1 MDRTGNIAALSLTFA
16 AGVAAG
22 SILVAQIMARYLL
35 PGGLYTILTCLFI
48 VTLTILTA
56 ARLSRRGGLWKI
68 LILFLFT
75 GIFCAVC
82 SFVSGI
88 GAGTAGSGGIAAGCA
103 DNVRSML
110 DSIPF
115 PSPRTSPLLKA
126 LLTGDKSGL
135 DSHTVATFRDSGAAH
150 ILALSGLHLG
160 FIYAI
165 LLKVTSLAGMS
176 PRVRKVRSILIIAVS
191 GFYTIATGASPSLV
205 RAFLF
210 IVINE
215 TARLLHRHV
224 PPVHVLCIALM
235 IQLALTPAVIS
246 SLGFQMSYLAMAGIF
261 LIYPHLKAWY
271 LGRESG
277 IDLPRKIWNTA
288 ALTLS
293 CQILTGPLAWLRFR
307 TFPLYFL
314 ITNLFALP
322 VTSLLML
329 LAICTTAL
337 TYIGLCPNLLVTA
350 TDSAAS
356 ALLFIMEVIAGL

>member
-22 SILVAQIMARYLL
+22 SILVAQIMARYLS
-35 PGGLYTILTCLFI
+35 PGVLYAILTCLFI
-48 VTLTILTA
+48 VILTILTA

-176 PRVRKVRSILIIAVS
+176 PRVRKIRSILIIAVS

-246 SLGFQMSYLAMAGIF
+246 SIGFQMSYLAMAGIF

-271 LGRESG
+271 PGGESG
-277 IDLPRKIWNTA
+277 IDLTRKIWNTA

-337 TYIGLCPNLLVTA
+337 TYIGLCPNLLVTS
-350 TDSAAS
+350 TDSVAS

>member
-22 SILVAQIMARYLL
+22 SIFVAQIMAWYLS
-35 PGGLYTILTCLFI
+35 PGGLYAILTCLFI

-88 GAGTAGSGGIAAGCA
+88 GAGSAGSGGIAARCA

-135 DSHTVATFRDSGAAH
+135 DSHTVTTFRDSGAAH

-176 PRVRKVRSILIIAVS
+176 PRVRKIRSILIIAVS

-215 TARLLHRHV
+215 TARLMHRHV

-235 IQLALTPAVIS
+235 IQL
-246 SLGFQMSYLAMAGIF
+246 GGIF
-261 LIYPHLKAWY
+261 RRFGVAVAGDKEDICLLWLIAQKDEARDVVDPFKHGVEPFRPA
-271 LGRESG
+271 GRRACRR
-277 IDLPRKIWNTA
+277 RKRCAQPETGTA
-288 ALTLS
+288 
-293 CQILTGPLAWLRFR
+293 GR
-307 TFPLYFL
+307 
-314 ITNLFALP
+314 
-322 VTSLLML
+322 
-329 LAICTTAL
+329 
-337 TYIGLCPNLLVTA
+337 
-350 TDSAAS
+350 
-356 ALLFIMEVIAGL
+356 

>member
-22 SILVAQIMARYLL
+22 SIFVAQIMARYLS
-35 PGGLYTILTCLFI
+35 PGGLYAILTCLFI

-56 ARLSRRGGLWKI
+56 ARLSRRGGIWKI

-88 GAGTAGSGGIAAGCA
+88 GAGTAGSGGIAARCA

-135 DSHTVATFRDSGAAH
+135 DSHTVAAFRDSGAAH

-215 TARLLHRHV
+215 TARLMHRHV

-246 SLGFQMSYLAMAGIF
+246 SIGFQMSYLAMAGIF

-271 LGRESG
+271 PGRESS

-337 TYIGLCPNLLVTA
+337 AYIGFCPNLLVTA
-350 TDSAAS
+350 TDYAAS

>member
-22 SILVAQIMARYLL
+22 SILVAQIMARYLS
-35 PGGLYTILTCLFI
+35 PGGLYAILTCLFI
-48 VTLTILTA
+48 VTLTILMA
-56 ARLSRRGGLWKI
+56 ARLSRRGGLRKI

-82 SFVSGI
+82 SFVSST
-88 GAGTAGSGGIAAGCA
+88 GAGTAGIGGIAAGCA

-176 PRVRKVRSILIIAVS
+176 PRVRKIRSILIIAVS

-224 PPVHVLCIALM
+224 PPLHVLCIALM

-246 SLGFQMSYLAMAGIF
+246 SIGFQMSYLAMAGIF

-271 LGRESG
+271 PGRESG

-350 TDSAAS
+350 TDSVAS

>member
-22 SILVAQIMARYLL
+22 SILVAQIMARYLS
-35 PGGLYTILTCLFI
+35 PGGLYAILTCLFI

-68 LILFLFT
+68 LILFLLT

-115 PSPRTSPLLKA
+115 PSTRTSPLLKA

-135 DSHTVATFRDSGAAH
+135 DSHTVATFRDSVAAH

-176 PRVRKVRSILIIAVS
+176 PRVRKIRSILIIAVS

-235 IQLALTPAVIS
+235 I
-246 SLGFQMSYLAMAGIF
+246 
-261 LIYPHLKAWY
+261 
-271 LGRESG
+271 
-277 IDLPRKIWNTA
+277 
-288 ALTLS
+288 
-293 CQILTGPLAWLRFR
+293 
-307 TFPLYFL
+307 
-314 ITNLFALP
+314 
-322 VTSLLML
+322 
-329 LAICTTAL
+329 
-337 TYIGLCPNLLVTA
+337 
-350 TDSAAS
+350 
-356 ALLFIMEVIAGL
+356 

>member
-22 SILVAQIMARYLL
+22 SIFVAQIMARYLS
-35 PGGLYTILTCLFI
+35 PGELYAILTGLFT

-88 GAGTAGSGGIAAGCA
+88 GAGTAGSGGIAARCA

-135 DSHTVATFRDSGAAH
+135 DSHTVAAFRDSGAAH

-176 PRVRKVRSILIIAVS
+176 PRVRKIRSILIIAVS

-215 TARLLHRHV
+215 TARLMHRHV

-246 SLGFQMSYLAMAGIF
+246 SIGFQMSYMAMAGIF

-271 LGRESG
+271 PGRESG

-337 TYIGLCPNLLVTA
+337 AYIDFCPNLLVTA
-350 TDSAAS
+350 TDYAAS

>member
-1 MDRTGNIAALSLTFA
+1 
-16 AGVAAG
+16 
-22 SILVAQIMARYLL
+22 
-35 PGGLYTILTCLFI
+35 
-48 VTLTILTA
+48 
-56 ARLSRRGGLWKI
+56 
-68 LILFLFT
+68 
-75 GIFCAVC
+75 
-82 SFVSGI
+82 
-88 GAGTAGSGGIAAGCA
+88 
-103 DNVRSML
+103 
-110 DSIPF
+110 
-115 PSPRTSPLLKA
+115 LLKA

-176 PRVRKVRSILIIAVS
+176 PRVRKIRSILIIAVS

-246 SLGFQMSYLAMAGIF
+246 SIGFQMSYLAMAGIF

-271 LGRESG
+271 PGRESG

>member
-22 SILVAQIMARYLL
+22 SILVAQIMARYLS
-35 PGGLYTILTCLFI
+35 PGGLYAILTYLFI

-68 LILFLFT
+68 LILFLLT

-126 LLTGDKSGL
+126 LLTGDKTGL

-176 PRVRKVRSILIIAVS
+176 PRVRKIRSILIIAVS

-215 TARLLHRHV
+215 TARLMHRHV

-246 SLGFQMSYLAMAGIF
+246 SIGFQMSYLAMAGIF

-271 LGRESG
+271 PGSESG

-350 TDSAAS
+350 TDFVAS

>member
-22 SILVAQIMARYLL
+22 SIFVAQIMARYLS
-35 PGGLYTILTCLFI
+35 PGGLYVILTGLFI

-56 ARLSRRGGLWKI
+56 ARLSHRGGLWKI

-88 GAGTAGSGGIAAGCA
+88 GAGTAGSGGIAARCA

-135 DSHTVATFRDSGAAH
+135 DSHTVAAFRDSGAAH

-176 PRVRKVRSILIIAVS
+176 PRVRKIRSILIIAIS

-215 TARLLHRHV
+215 TARLMHRHV

-246 SLGFQMSYLAMAGIF
+246 SIGFQMSYLAMAGIF

-271 LGRESG
+271 PGRESG

-337 TYIGLCPNLLVTA
+337 AYIGLCPNLLVTA
-350 TDSAAS
+350 TDYAAS

>member
-22 SILVAQIMARYLL
+22 SILVAQIMARYLS
-35 PGGLYTILTCLFI
+35 PGGLYAILTCLFI

-176 PRVRKVRSILIIAVS
+176 PRVRKIRSILIIAVS

-246 SLGFQMSYLAMAGIF
+246 SIGFQMSYLAMAGIF

-271 LGRESG
+271 PGRESG

-337 TYIGLCPNLLVTA
+337 AYIGFCPNLLVTA
-350 TDSAAS
+350 TDYAAS

>member
-22 SILVAQIMARYLL
+22 SIFVAQIMARYLSL
-35 PGGLYTILTCLFI
+35 GGLYAILTGLFT

-88 GAGTAGSGGIAAGCA
+88 GAGTAGSGGIAARCA

-135 DSHTVATFRDSGAAH
+135 DSQTVATFRDSGAAH

-165 LLKVTSLAGMS
+165 LLKLTSLAGMS
-176 PRVRKVRSILIIAVS
+176 PRVRKIRSILIIAVS

-215 TARLLHRHV
+215 TARLMHRHV

-246 SLGFQMSYLAMAGIF
+246 SIGFQMSYLAMAGIF

-271 LGRESG
+271 PGRESG

-350 TDSAAS
+350 TDYAAS

>member
-1 MDRTGNIAALSLTFA
+1 M
-16 AGVAAG
+16 
-22 SILVAQIMARYLL
+22 
-35 PGGLYTILTCLFI
+35 
-48 VTLTILTA
+48 
-56 ARLSRRGGLWKI
+56 
-68 LILFLFT
+68 
-75 GIFCAVC
+75 
-82 SFVSGI
+82 
-88 GAGTAGSGGIAAGCA
+88 
-103 DNVRSML
+103 
-110 DSIPF
+110 
-115 PSPRTSPLLKA
+115 
-126 LLTGDKSGL
+126 
-135 DSHTVATFRDSGAAH
+135 
-150 ILALSGLHLG
+150 
-160 FIYAI
+160 
-165 LLKVTSLAGMS
+165 
-176 PRVRKVRSILIIAVS
+176 
-191 GFYTIATGASPSLV
+191 
-205 RAFLF
+205 
-210 IVINE
+210 
-215 TARLLHRHV
+215 HRHV

-246 SLGFQMSYLAMAGIF
+246 SIGFQMSYLAMAGIF

-271 LGRESG
+271 PGRESG

-350 TDSAAS
+350 TDFAAS

>member
-22 SILVAQIMARYLL
+22 SIFVAQIMARYLS
-35 PGGLYTILTCLFI
+35 PEGLYAILTCLFI
-48 VTLTILTA
+48 VTLTILTV

-88 GAGTAGSGGIAAGCA
+88 GAGTAGSDGIAARCA

-135 DSHTVATFRDSGAAH
+135 DSHTVAAFRDSGAAH

-165 LLKVTSLAGMS
+165 LLKLTSLAGMS
-176 PRVRKVRSILIIAVS
+176 PRVRKIRSILIIAVS

-215 TARLLHRHV
+215 TARLMHRHV

-246 SLGFQMSYLAMAGIF
+246 SIGFQMSYLAMAGIF

-271 LGRESG
+271 PGRESG

-293 CQILTGPLAWLRFR
+293 CQVLTGPLAWLRFR

-350 TDSAAS
+350 TDYAAS
-356 ALLFIMEVIAGL
+356 ALLFIMEVIARL

>member
-22 SILVAQIMARYLL
+22 SIFVAQIMARCLS
-35 PGGLYTILTCLFI
+35 PGGLYAILTGLFT

-88 GAGTAGSGGIAAGCA
+88 GAGTAGSGGIAARCA

-135 DSHTVATFRDSGAAH
+135 DSHTVTTFRDSGAAH

-215 TARLLHRHV
+215 TARLMHRHV

-246 SLGFQMSYLAMAGIF
+246 SIGFQLSYLAMAGIF

-271 LGRESG
+271 PGRESG

-329 LAICTTAL
+329 LAICATAL
-337 TYIGLCPNLLVTA
+337 TYIGLCPNLLVMA
-350 TDSAAS
+350 TDYAAS

>member
-22 SILVAQIMARYLL
+22 SILVAQIMARYLS
-35 PGGLYTILTCLFI
+35 PGGLYAILTCLFI
-48 VTLTILTA
+48 VTLTILTVT
-56 ARLSRRGGLWKI
+56 RLSHRGGLWKI

-88 GAGTAGSGGIAAGCA
+88 GAGTAGSGGIAARCA

-135 DSHTVATFRDSGAAH
+135 DSHTMATFRDSGAAH

-176 PRVRKVRSILIIAVS
+176 PRVRKVRSILIISVS

-215 TARLLHRHV
+215 TARLMHRHV
-224 PPVHVLCIALM
+224 SPVHVLSIALM

-246 SLGFQMSYLAMAGIF
+246 SIGFQMSYLAMAGIF
-261 LIYPHLKAWY
+261 LIYPHLNAWY
-271 LGRESG
+271 PGRESG

-350 TDSAAS
+350 TDYAAS

>member
-22 SILVAQIMARYLL
+22 SILVAQIMARYLS
-35 PGGLYTILTCLFI
+35 PRELYAILTCLFI
-48 VTLTILTA
+48 VTLTILMA

-88 GAGTAGSGGIAAGCA
+88 GAGTAGSGGVAARCA

-115 PSPRTSPLLKA
+115 PSPGTSPLLKA

-176 PRVRKVRSILIIAVS
+176 PRVRKIRSILIIAVS

-246 SLGFQMSYLAMAGIF
+246 SIGFQMSYLAMAGIF

-271 LGRESG
+271 PGRESD

>member
-22 SILVAQIMARYLL
+22 SILVAQIMARYLS

-82 SFVSGI
+82 SFVSGT

-115 PSPRTSPLLKA
+115 PLPRTSPLLKA

-176 PRVRKVRSILIIAVS
+176 PRVRKIRSILIIAVS

-246 SLGFQMSYLAMAGIF
+246 SIGFQMSYLAMAGIF

-271 LGRESG
+271 PGRESG
-277 IDLPRKIWNTA
+277 IDFPRKIWNTA

-350 TDSAAS
+350 TDFVAS

>member
-1 MDRTGNIAALSLTFA
+1 MDRTGNIAALTLTFA

-22 SILVAQIMARYLL
+22 SILVAQIMARYLS
-35 PGGLYTILTCLFI
+35 PGELYAILTCLFI
-48 VTLTILTA
+48 VTLTILMA

-88 GAGTAGSGGIAAGCA
+88 GAGTAGSGGVAARCA

-115 PSPRTSPLLKA
+115 PSPGTSPLLKA

-176 PRVRKVRSILIIAVS
+176 PRVRKIRSILIIAVS

-246 SLGFQMSYLAMAGIF
+246 SIGFQMSYLAMAGIF

-271 LGRESG
+271 PGRESD

-356 ALLFIMEVIAGL
+356 ALPFIVEVIAGL

>member
-1 MDRTGNIAALSLTFA
+1 MDRTGNNAALSLTFA

-22 SILVAQIMARYLL
+22 SILVARIMARYLS
-35 PGGLYTILTCLFI
+35 PGGLYAILTCLFI
-48 VTLTILTA
+48 VTLTILTV

-82 SFVSGI
+82 SFISGI
-88 GAGTAGSGGIAAGCA
+88 GAGIATRCA

-135 DSHTVATFRDSGAAH
+135 DSHTVTTFRDSGAAH

-176 PRVRKVRSILIIAVS
+176 PRVRKIRSILIIAVS

-215 TARLLHRHV
+215 TARLMHRHV

-235 IQLALTPAVIS
+235 IQLVLTTAVIS
-246 SLGFQMSYLAMAGIF
+246 SIGFQMSYLAMAGIF

-271 LGRESG
+271 PGRESG

-350 TDSAAS
+350 TDYAAS

>member
-22 SILVAQIMARYLL
+22 SILVAQIMARYLS
-35 PGGLYTILTCLFI
+35 PRGLYAILTGLFT

-88 GAGTAGSGGIAAGCA
+88 GAGSAGSGGIAARCA
-103 DNVRSML
+103 GNVRSML

-165 LLKVTSLAGMS
+165 LLKLTSLAGMS
-176 PRVRKVRSILIIAVS
+176 PRVRKIRSILIIAVS

-215 TARLLHRHV
+215 TARLMHRHV

-246 SLGFQMSYLAMAGIF
+246 SIGFQMSYLAMAGIF

-271 LGRESG
+271 PGRESG

-350 TDSAAS
+350 TDFAAS

>member
-22 SILVAQIMARYLL
+22 SILVAQIMARYLS
-35 PGGLYTILTCLFI
+35 PGGLYAILTCLFI

-56 ARLSRRGGLWKI
+56 ARLSHRGGLWKI

-215 TARLLHRHV
+215 TARLLH
-224 PPVHVLCIALM
+224 VLCMALM

-246 SLGFQMSYLAMAGIF
+246 SIGFQMSYLAMAGIF
-261 LIYPHLKAWY
+261 LIYPHMKAWY
-271 LGRESG
+271 PGRESG

-314 ITNLFALP
+314 ITNLLALP

-337 TYIGLCPNLLVTA
+337 AYIGLCPNLLVTS
-350 TDSAAS
+350 TDSVAS

>member
-22 SILVAQIMARYLL
+22 SILVAQIMARYLS
-35 PGGLYTILTCLFI
+35 PGELYAILTCLLI
-48 VTLTILTA
+48 VTLTILMA

-88 GAGTAGSGGIAAGCA
+88 GAGTAGSGGVAARCA

-115 PSPRTSPLLKA
+115 PSPGTSPLLKA

-176 PRVRKVRSILIIAVS
+176 PRVRKIRSILIIAVS

-246 SLGFQMSYLAMAGIF
+246 SIGFQMSYLAMAGIF

-271 LGRESG
+271 PGRESD

-356 ALLFIMEVIAGL
+356 AFLFIMEVIAGL

>member
-22 SILVAQIMARYLL
+22 SILVAQIMARYLS
-35 PGGLYTILTCLFI
+35 PGGLYAILTCLFI
-48 VTLTILTA
+48 VTLTILTVT
-56 ARLSRRGGLWKI
+56 RLSHRGGLWKI

-88 GAGTAGSGGIAAGCA
+88 GAGTAGSGGIAARCA

-135 DSHTVATFRDSGAAH
+135 DSHTMATFRDSGAAH

-176 PRVRKVRSILIIAVS
+176 PRVRKIRSILIIAVS

-215 TARLLHRHV
+215 TARLMHRHV
-224 PPVHVLCIALM
+224 SPVHVLSIALM

-246 SLGFQMSYLAMAGIF
+246 FIGFQMSYLAMAGIF

-271 LGRESG
+271 PGRESG

-293 CQILTGPLAWLRFR
+293 CQVLTGPLAWLRFR

-322 VTSLLML
+322 VTSLLMF

-350 TDSAAS
+350 TDFAAS

>member
-22 SILVAQIMARYLL
+22 SILVAKIMARYLS

-82 SFVSGI
+82 SFVSGT

-176 PRVRKVRSILIIAVS
+176 PRVRKIRSILIIAVS

-246 SLGFQMSYLAMAGIF
+246 SIGFQMSYLAMAGIF

-271 LGRESG
+271 TGRESG

-350 TDSAAS
+350 TDFAAS

>member
-22 SILVAQIMARYLL
+22 SILVAQIMARYLS
-35 PGGLYTILTCLFI
+35 PGGLYAILTCLFI

-88 GAGTAGSGGIAAGCA
+88 GAGTAGSGGIAARCA

-176 PRVRKVRSILIIAVS
+176 PRVRKIRSILIIAVS

-246 SLGFQMSYLAMAGIF
+246 SIGFQMSYLAMSGIF
-261 LIYPHLKAWY
+261 LIYPYLKAWY
-271 LGRESG
+271 PGKESG

-293 CQILTGPLAWLRFR
+293 CQIR
-307 TFPLYFL
+307 
-314 ITNLFALP
+314 TNLFALP

-350 TDSAAS
+350 TDSVAS

>member
-22 SILVAQIMARYLL
+22 SILVAQIMARYLS
-35 PGGLYTILTCLFI
+35 PGGLYAILTGLFT

-88 GAGTAGSGGIAAGCA
+88 GAGTAGSGGIAARCA

-115 PSPRTSPLLKA
+115 PSTRTSPLLKA

-135 DSHTVATFRDSGAAH
+135 DSHTMATFRDSGAAH

-205 RAFLF
+205 RGFLF

-215 TARLLHRHV
+215 TARLMHRNV

-246 SLGFQMSYLAMAGIF
+246 SIGFQMSYLAMAGIF
-261 LIYPHLKAWY
+261 LIYPHLKTWY
-271 LGRESG
+271 PGRESG

-350 TDSAAS
+350 TDYAAS
-356 ALLFIMEVIAGL
+356 ALLFIVEVIAGL

>member
-22 SILVAQIMARYLL
+22 SILVAQIMARHLS
-35 PGGLYTILTCLFI
+35 PGGLYAILTCLFT

-68 LILFLFT
+68 LVLFLFT

-88 GAGTAGSGGIAAGCA
+88 GAGTAGSGGIAARCA

-110 DSIPF
+110 DSILF

-215 TARLLHRHV
+215 TARLMHRHV

-246 SLGFQMSYLAMAGIF
+246 SIGFQMSYLAMTGIF

-271 LGRESG
+271 PGRESG

-307 TFPLYFL
+307 TLPLYFL

-337 TYIGLCPNLLVTA
+337 TDIGLCPNMLVTA
-350 TDSAAS
+350 TDYAAS